1 MAKQQ
6 RRAELIGQVSRSQDV
21 CGNSPVFAGTRIPV
35 ELIQRMRRDGAS
47 VQQVLDAYPTLT
59 PKDVAAADKFEP
71 AHSMPAPMPAAR
83 AATAALAEALSTII
97 REAVFDAFAEL
108 MDGSRQ
114 AKPGPV
120 LLTRAELAAA
130 LNTSPATVSR
140 LVAEGVPRI
149 MLLDSPRYRLADV
162 LAWLEARTAERRS
175 RG

>member
-6 RRAELIGQVSRSQDV
+6 RSAKLIGQVSRSQDV

-71 AHSMPAPMPAAR
+71 AHSMPAPTPAAR

-108 MDGSRQ
+108 MDGEP
-114 AKPGPV
+114 AKAPPIGGLV
-120 LLTRAELAAA
+120 DRATIAERLDVCTATIGN
-130 LNTSPATVSR
+130 LERKGLPRVMVGDSVRYDPA
-140 LVAEGVPRI
+140 E
-149 MLLDSPRYRLADV
+149 V
-162 LAWLEARTAERRS
+162 LAWLKARTAQARR
-175 RG
+175 